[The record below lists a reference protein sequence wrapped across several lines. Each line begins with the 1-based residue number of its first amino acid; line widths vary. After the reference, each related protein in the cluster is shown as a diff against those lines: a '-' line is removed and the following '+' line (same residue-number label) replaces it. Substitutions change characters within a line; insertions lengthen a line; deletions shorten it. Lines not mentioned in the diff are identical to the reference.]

1 MKFILI
7 VVAILVLAGSF
18 IADYKWR
25 QWMTG
30 RRRERDDSNPE
41 SRL

>member
-1 MKFILI
+1 MKLVFV

-25 QWMTG
+25 QWIAA

-41 SRL
+41 NRR